1 MRLAIVNPRKKAGD
15 NSTTLAFAK
24 TLVQRNKKVLII
36 DLDPLA
42 HLTYE
47 LGINYAKKTITDV
60 LSWDEKLENVIIE
73 AGDIDIVAS
82 DIRLAAIEIS
92 LAWTDNREIYL
103 KTALDLLQKQYD
115 YVILNCTATLSFMT
129 INALYACD
137 VAILPTDNIIKNK
150 EELDEEM
157 AITLGACEELL
168 GSRAV
173 KVDNRS
179 NVYEQFFTLVQQK
192 HRVLLLEQPIWT
204 EETIEPVLVPVM
216 VPSPVGKDIRPTQEI
231 LLNYKIFLN

>member
-1 MRLAIVNPRKKAGD
+1 MRLAIVNPRKKAGN
-15 NSTTLAFAK
+15 NSATLAFVK
-24 TLVQRNKKVLII
+24 TLVKRNKKVLII

-47 LGINYAKKTITDV
+47 LGIQYAKKTITDV
-60 LSWDEKLENVIIE
+60 LSWDERLENVIIE
-73 AGDIDIVAS
+73 AEGVDIVAS

-103 KTALDLLQKQYD
+103 KTALDLLQKEYD
-115 YVILNCTATLSFMT
+115 YVIMNCTASLSFLT
-129 INALYACD
+129 IHALYACD
-137 VAILPTDNIIKNK
+137 VAILPTDKVINSK

-157 AITLGACEELL
+157 SITLGACEELL

-179 NVYEQFFTLVQQK
+179 NVFDQFFSLVQQN
-192 HRVLLLEQPIWT
+192 HRVLLLEQPEWT
-204 EETIEPVLVPVM
+204 EETTEPEPVT
-216 VPSPVGKDIRPTQEI
+216 VPSSPGKDILPTQEI
-231 LLNYKIFLN
+231 LLNYRIFLN